1 MSEFK
6 NVTVQKIAN
15 IYFDGRVTSTKV
27 TFADGSWKTLGVMLP
42 GEYEFGTDAHELMEI
57 LSGELEVLL
66 PGSTDWQP
74 VSGGGS
80 FRGPGEQKISGENPR
95 YDQLLLLIRLNRPK
109 SALIKGRSPAKH
121 RTAIC

>member
-15 IYFDGRVTSTKV
+15 IYFNGCVTSTKV

-42 GEYEFGTDAHELMEI
+42 GDYEFGTDSHELMEI

-66 PGSTDWQP
+66 PSSTDWRP
-74 VSGGGS
+74 VRGGGS
-80 FRGPGEQKISGENPR
+80 FEV
-95 YDQLLLLIRLNRPK
+95 
-109 SALIKGRSPAKH
+109 PANSEFQVEIH
-121 RTAIC
+121 DMINYCC

>member
-15 IYFDGRVTSTKV
+15 IYFDGRITSTKV

-42 GEYEFGTDAHELMEI
+42 GEYEFGTDADELMEI

-66 PGSTDWQP
+66 PGLTDWQP

-80 FRGPGEQKISGENPR
+80 FEVPANSKFQVKIHTMINYCCSYG
-95 YDQLLLLIRLNRPK
+95 
-109 SALIKGRSPAKH
+109 
-121 RTAIC
+121 

>member
-6 NVTVQKIAN
+6 NVTVQKMAN

-74 VSGGGS
+74 VSDDGS
-80 FRGPGEQKISGENPR
+80 FEVPANSKFQVKIHAMINYCCS
-95 YDQLLLLIRLNRPK
+95 Y
-109 SALIKGRSPAKH
+109 S
-121 RTAIC
+121 

>member
-42 GEYEFGTDAHELMEI
+42 GEYEFGTDSHELMEI

-66 PGSTDWQP
+66 PGSTDWRP
-74 VSGGGS
+74 VRGGGS
-80 FRGPGEQKISGENPR
+80 FEV
-95 YDQLLLLIRLNRPK
+95 
-109 SALIKGRSPAKH
+109 PANSEFQVEIH
-121 RTAIC
+121 DMINYCC